1 MAQEAGLVLVIALLM
16 AMLSIFSKPITQRD
30 FERADD
36 NTKITESAGV
46 FSATIKNEPRTF
58 AAADGW
64 ELKGAEGNQSLQ
76 RTRNVNKFLNLQNL
90 VQLLVNASFI
100 AIMAVAITAVIAMGG
115 IDLSIGSIY
124 ALAALMVALVI
135 RYLGPQGAAWP
146 NPTMFGSSVVW
157 FMAIVVG
164 VVGVSI
170 PLWGRRRQAGSPVP
184 TSGGGVWK
192 YGIAAIS
199 LLSLTI
205 TGWILVRAMRDGWTG
220 PRDLSAP
227 FTGYWPVPKIFG
239 AGWIIAFVV
248 AAVMLFVGLV
258 SLRSAAATNRTRAG
272 MLSATGLIALGI
284 LAFDMFAAI
293 REPLGNGQTLGPL
306 LTLPLAMV
314 VALIV
319 GGLCGLLN
327 GTMIVGLRVHPF
339 IITLGTMAAYRG
351 LCTLPTKS
359 QSVAN
364 MSPSFQDFLTFDVN
378 GVTPVPVGIMLII
391 ALIGFVLLGY
401 TVLGRQVYAI
411 GGNEVAAKYAGI
423 PVGKVK
429 IIVYTIMGMMAGLAG
444 FLYVGYYGA
453 AEPAAGTGYELSVI
467 AAAVIGGASLSGG
480 RGSPTGAVL
489 GAILVQLIDNSLVI
503 LDIDQ
508 SYKQIVIG
516 GAIVGAVVLDQLK
529 SRLMPM
535 GR

>member
-16 AMLSIFSKPITQRD
+16 TMLTIFSKPITQRD
-30 FERADD
+30 FLRPDTGTTITQSA
-36 NTKITESAGV
+36 NT
-46 FSATIKNEPRTF
+46 FSATIEGQQRTYS
-58 AAADGW
+58 ASEGW
-64 ELKGAEGNQSLQ
+64 ELRGADTNQSLQ
-76 RTRNVNKFLNLQNL
+76 RTREVNKFLNLQNL

-124 ALAALMVALVI
+124 ALAALMVALVL
-135 RYLGPQGAAWP
+135 RYAWP
-146 NPTMFGSSVVW
+146 EGVTGLKPTMFGSTGMW
-157 FMAIVVG
+157 FAALAAGAVALVASILIGRRKPSTTSSTSGEAGKAMAKALAAAAIGVLIVVG
-164 VVGVSI
+164 
-170 PLWGRRRQAGSPVP
+170 WA
-184 TSGGGVWK
+184 
-192 YGIAAIS
+192 
-199 LLSLTI
+199 
-205 TGWILVRAMRDGWTG
+205 LVREMRDNWRGDQTASL
-220 PRDLSAP
+220 PL
-227 FTGYWPVPKIFG
+227 
-239 AGWIIAFVV
+239 V
-248 AAVMLFVGLV
+248 A
-258 SLRSAAATNRTRAG
+258 
-272 MLSATGLIALGI
+272 
-284 LAFDMFAAI
+284 
-293 REPLGNGQTLGPL
+293 
-306 LTLPLAMV
+306 TLPLALV
-314 VALIV
+314 VALVV

-351 LCTLPTKS
+351 LCSLPTKS

-364 MSPSFQDFLTFDVN
+364 MSPSFQEFLTLSVG
-378 GVTPVPVGIMLII
+378 GVTPVPVGIMLLV
-391 ALIGFVLLGY
+391 ALIGFVILGY

-453 AEPAAGTGYELSVI
+453 AEPAAGSGYELSVI

-516 GAIVGAVVLDQLK
+516 AAIVAAVVLDQLK

>member
-1 MAQEAGLVLVIALLM
+1 MPWWKRLFMAQEAGLVLVIALIM
-16 AMLSIFSKPITQRD
+16 AMLTIFGGSISRPEIL
-30 FERADD
+30 RADTGTTVSQTD
-36 NTKITESAGV
+36 STYTITVDGRPRTLPMKVADAPSGSAG
-46 FSATIKNEPRTF
+46 
-58 AAADGW
+58 ADGY
-64 ELKGAEGNQSLQ
+64 ELRNTPSGSMLMRSQSI
-76 RTRNVNKFLNLQNL
+76 NKFLNLENL

-124 ALAALMVALVI
+124 ALAALMVALVL
-135 RYLGPQGAAWP
+135 RYAWP
-146 NPTMFGSSVVW
+146 EGVSGLAPKVFGSTAVW
-157 FMAIVVG
+157 FGALAIGAIALIVAIVTG
-164 VVGVSI
+164 TRKPG
-170 PLWGRRRQAGSPVP
+170 PKAAGTEAS
-184 TSGGGVWK
+184 K
-192 YGIAAIS
+192 AMAKALAAAAIGV
-199 LLSLTI
+199 LI
-205 TGWILVRAMRDGWTG
+205 VAGWAIVREMRDNWRGDQLA
-220 PRDLSAP
+220 DLKLWA
-227 FTGYWPVPKIFG
+227 
-239 AGWIIAFVV
+239 
-248 AAVMLFVGLV
+248 
-258 SLRSAAATNRTRAG
+258 
-272 MLSATGLIALGI
+272 
-284 LAFDMFAAI
+284 
-293 REPLGNGQTLGPL
+293 
-306 LTLPLAMV
+306 TLPLALI

-391 ALIGFVLLGY
+391 ALIGFVVLGY

>member
-1 MAQEAGLVLVIALLM
+1 MPWWKRLFMAQEAGLVLVIALIM
-16 AMLSIFSKPITQRD
+16 AMLTIFGGTISRPEIL
-30 FERADD
+30 RADAG
-36 NTKITESAGV
+36 TTVAQTETTYTITVDGRERTVPIRIADAPAG
-46 FSATIKNEPRTF
+46 SDGAS
-58 AAADGW
+58 GW
-64 ELKGAEGNQSLQ
+64 EMRSTPSGAMLMRSQTIS
-76 RTRNVNKFLNLQNL
+76 KFLNLENL

-124 ALAALMVALVI
+124 ALAALMVALVL
-135 RYLGPQGAAWP
+135 RYAWP
-146 NPTMFGSSVVW
+146 EGITGLKPTMFGSTGVW
-157 FMAIVVG
+157 FAGLAAGAIG
-164 VVGVSI
+164 LGAAI
-170 PLWGRRRQAGSPVP
+170 FLGKRKPAP
-184 TSGGGVWK
+184 TSSNSGEAGKAMAKALAAAALGVLV
-192 YGIAAIS
+192 IV
-199 LLSLTI
+199 
-205 TGWILVRAMRDGWTG
+205 GWALVREMRDNWRGDQT
-220 PRDLSAP
+220 A
-227 FTGYWPVPKIFG
+227 
-239 AGWIIAFVV
+239 
-248 AAVMLFVGLV
+248 
-258 SLRSAAATNRTRAG
+258 SLP
-272 MLSATGLIALGI
+272 LIA
-284 LAFDMFAAI
+284 
-293 REPLGNGQTLGPL
+293 
-306 LTLPLAMV
+306 TLPLALV
-314 VALIV
+314 VALVV

-351 LCTLPTKS
+351 LCSLPTKS

-364 MSPSFQDFLTFDVN
+364 MSPSFQEFLTLNVS
-378 GVTPVPVGIMLII
+378 GVTPVPVGIMLLV
-391 ALIGFVLLGY
+391 ALAGFVILGY

-429 IIVYTIMGMMAGLAG
+429 IIVYTLMGMMAGLAG
-444 FLYVGYYGA
+444 FLYVGYYGGA
-453 AEPAAGTGYELSVI
+453 TPGAGTGYELSVI

-508 SYKQIVIG
+508 NYKQIVIG
-516 GAIVGAVVLDQLK
+516 GAIIAAVVLDQLK